1 MITTHTIHFRDAA
14 DMADLA
20 PKLVNLVVTSP
31 PYPMIEMW
39 DEQFCASCPEVGQAL
54 EAGDGRHAFELMHL
68 CLDRV
73 WSEVDKVLEP
83 SGVVCINMG
92 DATRSVGGTFR
103 LYPNHIRI
111 ARFFTERGYDML
123 PLILWR
129 KTSNKPNKFMGSGM
143 LPPNA
148 YVTLEHEYILIFRK
162 GGNRQFPEDTAIRR
176 QSAYFREERNLWFSD
191 VWLDLK
197 GVPQQLNGGGR
208 NRSAAYPVELPYRL
222 IQMYSV
228 HGDTVLDPFA
238 GTGTTML
245 AAMASGRN
253 FAGYEIDRTM
263 EPVIDAR
270 VDRIKELANLMTT
283 ERLERHRQTISR
295 ETDNKTE
302 PYTSRQYG
310 FPVKT
315 AQETDIVL
323 PLIENVTRAADGR
336 YQVDYKRN
344 E

>member
-1 MITTHTIHFRDAA
+1 MITTHTVYFRDAA

-39 DEQFCASCPEVGQAL
+39 DEQFCSSCPEVGQAL

-162 GGNRQFPEDTAIRR
+162 GGNRQFPGDTAIRR

-191 VWLDLK
+191 VWSDLK

-253 FAGYEIDRTM
+253 FVGYEIDRTM

-270 VDRIKELANLMTT
+270 VDRLKEQANLMAT

-295 ETDNKTE
+295 GTDNKTE
-302 PYTSRQYG
+302 HYVSRQYG

-336 YQVDYKRN
+336 YQVEYKKN